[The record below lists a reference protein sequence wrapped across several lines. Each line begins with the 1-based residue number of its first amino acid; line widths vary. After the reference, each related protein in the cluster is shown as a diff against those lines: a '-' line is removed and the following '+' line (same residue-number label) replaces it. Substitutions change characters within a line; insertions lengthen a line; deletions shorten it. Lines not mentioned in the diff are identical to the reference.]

1 MIIRALRER
10 RETVLRVIIED
21 YIARAVPIAS
31 GTIVEK
37 YSLKVSPATIRND
50 TAYLE
55 REGYIIHPH
64 RSAGSVP
71 TDKAY
76 RYYVELIGEEIELPP
91 VEQHLIHQISQEAKE
106 ELEQW
111 LKTVAALLAHLV
123 RNLVVITTPKAVCS
137 RFKHLDLVVLQDFM
151 ALLIVVLYEAKVRRQ
166 VLSFEKKVSQ
176 DELTKMA
183 NKLTSVYAGMT
194 SGEISAKKEG
204 LSSEERQIAECLTE
218 IVAAEDKLE
227 YGEPYL
233 EGLRLLLGQPEFS
246 NNPRMLRILEVLE
259 GGDWL
264 RNIFCQEFSRG
275 GVKVV
280 IGEENPEPALRDLS
294 LIASQYGVPDKASG
308 IVGVIGPKRMDYAR
322 AISSLNCLTAFL
334 SDSVAEYI

>member
-1 MIIRALRER
+1 MAVRER

-21 YIARAVPIAS
+21 YITRAVPVAS
-31 GTIVEK
+31 SAIVEK
-37 YSLKVSPATIRND
+37 RGLRVSPATIRND

-55 REGYIIHPH
+55 QEGYIIHPH
-64 RSAGSVP
+64 HSAGSVP

-91 VEQHLIHQISQEAKE
+91 VEQYLIHQISQEAKE

-111 LKTVAALLAHLV
+111 LRTVAVLLARLV
-123 RNLVVITTPKAVCS
+123 HNLVVITTPKAVHC
-137 RFKHLDLVVLQDFM
+137 RFKHLDLVALQDFM

-166 VLSFEKKVSQ
+166 VLSFSRKVSQ
-176 DELTKMA
+176 DELTRTA
-183 NKLTSVYAGMT
+183 SRLTSIYAGMT
-194 SGEISAKKEG
+194 SSEISAKKER

-218 IVAAEDKLE
+218 IVAAEDRLE

-233 EGLRLLLGQPEFS
+233 EGLRLLLGQPEFAYS
-246 NNPRMLRILEVLE
+246 PRVLKILEVLE
-259 GGDWL
+259 GEDWL
-264 RNIFCQEFSRG
+264 RNIFCREFGKG

-280 IGEENPEPALRDLS
+280 IGGENPEPALRDLS

-308 IVGVIGPKRMDYAR
+308 IVGVIGPKRMDYAK
-322 AISSLNCLTAFL
+322 AISSLNCLSALL